1 MLHQPSCSLLARCLQ
16 PRPAPS
22 HALSLCAPTPPLP
35 AFHST
40 VPSSE
45 SAAANP
51 FTPVVPPSDP
61 ATEQALA
68 WTGDAVLALFARE
81 HVLARLGRIDT
92 PAFLD
97 LTSNAFLSTLGRPT
111 RVEAEIG
118 LVYRRDGLPAAFA
131 YIESRILPL
140 WRAQQA
146 RRARRRSG

>member
-1 MLHQPSCSLLARCLQ
+1 VS
-16 PRPAPS
+16 
-22 HALSLCAPTPPLP
+22 
-35 AFHST
+35 ST
-40 VPSSE
+40 E
-45 SAAANP
+45 SDAVAAP

-61 ATEQALA
+61 AAEQALA

-118 LVYRRDGLPAAFA
+118 LVYRRDGLAAAFS
-131 YIESRILPL
+131 YIEARLLPL

-146 RRARRRSG
+146 RRVRRRSA